1 MMTAKEVAEHT
12 KLNVRTIYRM
22 KDRGEIPY
30 YRCGSAL
37 RFKLDEVE
45 QAMKGEKNAKKDGTR
60 RNNGNLAFE

>member
-1 MMTAKEVAEHT
+1 MTAKEVAEHT

-30 YRCGSAL
+30 YKAGSRF

-45 QAMKGEKNAKKDGTR
+45 QAMKGDRNVKKDGTR
-60 RNNGNLAFE
+60 RNNGNLASE